1 MEYNTAQIP
10 LELRMPPPY
19 STALIL
25 LELRMPSP
33 LTDLPLVN
41 TSPAP
46 VTASTAVDPS
56 LPTTALP
63 LVDEASGPIP
73 GTIST
78 VLPLVNA
85 PNPLTVL
92 PASVT
97 PAPVTES
104 TAVDPSFPTT
114 ALPLVDPSP
123 GSIPVT
129 NSTAFLCKILLKRL
143 GKDNQSIVKLIFGF
157 LKLKMPLIRYDGTVV
172 QRLRYG
178 KACAPCRRFK
188 VKCVRKNGE
197 KVCVRCNKDNISHL
211 CQEHNMFKKPIIMD
225 SNSSTFSKKRLSDA
239 DNAHQGLPCRKNK
252 ACSRPFKHTGYCK
265 LKQKKTSKRRRRM
278 K

>member
-19 STALIL
+19 STALLL

-41 TSPAP
+41 TSPAPNPLTVLPAP

-78 VLPLVNA
+78 
-85 PNPLTVL
+85 
-92 PASVT
+92 
-97 PAPVTES
+97 
-104 TAVDPSFPTT
+104 AVDPSFPTT

-123 GSIPVT
+123 GSSPVN
-129 NSTAFLCKILLKRL
+129 NSTTFLCKILLKRL

-197 KVCVRCNKDNISHL
+197 KVCVRCNKDNIIHL